1 MAVFEA
7 RNQTAL
13 RPANRC
19 IYCGQTADLS
29 EEHVIPY
36 GLGGTLYVPKASCR
50 RCADLTSRFEL
61 AVLRGFMQRARI
73 AGKFPTRRPSR
84 RPSTLTITLVDGETP
99 RQVTIPAYQ
108 APAVLQLPVFE
119 APRILEGFT
128 SAEGINATGHET
140 IGFGDVEGAV
150 RRHGATGFR
159 QTDSIAAI
167 DFARMIAKVG
177 YSYTV
182 GVFGPIQLDRVMV
195 LPLILGK
202 SQDAGLWVGSRTY
215 ETESEKA
222 GAQHALTNVPYRAT
236 DQSQTL
242 VVARVKLF
250 ASSGATGFEVVICEL
265 RDLPPNTRTDCVK
278 TFRANR
284 EITRTRAE
292 MSRRNSR

>member
-1 MAVFEA
+1 MAVFEV

-19 IYCGQTADLS
+19 IYCGEAAGLS
-29 EEHVIPY
+29 DEHVIPH

-50 RCADLTSRFEL
+50 GCGDVTSRFEL

-73 AGKFPTRRPSR
+73 VGKFPTRRPSQ
-84 RPSTLTITLVDGETP
+84 RPSTLRVTLVDGETP
-99 RQVTIPAYQ
+99 REVALPADQ

-128 SAEGINATGHET
+128 SAEGINAIGRET
-140 IGFGDVEGAV
+140 IRFGDIEAAV
-150 RRHGATGFR
+150 RRHCATGFR
-159 QTDSIAAI
+159 QTDNIAALA
-167 DFARMIAKVG
+167 FARMIAKIG

-182 GVFGPIQLDRVMV
+182 GVFGAIQLDRVMV

-202 SQDAGLWVGSRTY
+202 SQDAGFWVGSRTY

-222 GAQHALTNVPYRAT
+222 GALHALTNIQYRAA
-236 DQSQTL
+236 DHRQAL

-265 RDLPPNTRTDCVK
+265 ADLPPNTPIGAT
-278 TFRANR
+278 A
-284 EITRTRAE
+284 
-292 MSRRNSR
+292 RN